1 MNLSVFNISPY
12 EDPSITQGLTQEAA
26 EYEYISLLVVSSLS
40 LDQSG
45 DNILLLGN
53 EISLIE
59 NYVYGSEEMS
69 LRA

>member
-26 EYEYISLLVVSSLS
+26 EYEYISLLVGSSLS

-53 EISLIE
+53 EISLIG
-59 NYVYGSEEMS
+59 NYVYASEDMS